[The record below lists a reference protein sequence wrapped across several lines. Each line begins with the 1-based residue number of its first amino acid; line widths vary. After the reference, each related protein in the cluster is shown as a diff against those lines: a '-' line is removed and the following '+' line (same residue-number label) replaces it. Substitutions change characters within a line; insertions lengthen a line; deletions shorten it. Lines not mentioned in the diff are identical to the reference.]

1 MCFSMDED
9 NTWKNGRAL
18 LLGEVL
24 VEQGLLTK
32 SDVGSILEQQ
42 RITGRPFGEIAET
55 LCHIS
60 TEAIEEAWAYQYAY
74 NAPTIDPVIFIPR
87 SNAKKLVSPR
97 QAWQFRCLPMNLEG
111 ETLVLATTPKYLHRA
126 LKFATR
132 VLDRPAY
139 FMMTTEAH
147 LAAALS
153 DHYPF
158 GGMSGADASNGTM
171 KRLMYKLRIERL
183 REAG

>member
-60 TEAIEEAWAYQYAY
+60 TEAIEEAWAQ
-74 NAPTIDPVIFIPR
+74 I
-87 SNAKKLVSPR
+87 S
-97 QAWQFRCLPMNLEG
+97 C
-111 ETLVLATTPKYLHRA
+111 
-126 LKFATR
+126 
-132 VLDRPAY
+132 
-139 FMMTTEAH
+139 
-147 LAAALS
+147 
-153 DHYPF
+153 
-158 GGMSGADASNGTM
+158 
-171 KRLMYKLRIERL
+171 
-183 REAG
+183 